1 MGTPKVDKAKLKE
14 LHDRGITAAQIAR
27 QFGVSKAAISKALKA
42 MGKAVN
48 SHVAI
53 EKAKKVVDRKMVTIE
68 QLQKINDY
76 ANELLDLVMRWNRGE
91 DVALQILEKQA
102 RKIKIGK
109 GDNVQWI
116 TEYKFKDPR
125 EIGLRAMQEIR
136 EQLKLQMEM
145 YKTLFDLKAN
155 AEFQQELIALLGDI
169 DTNVRDEFVR
179 RLEKK
184 QLIRRNLRFD

>member
-14 LHDRGITAAQIAR
+14 LHDQGVTAAQIAR

-76 ANELLDLVMRWNRGE
+76 ANELLDLVMRWNRGD
-91 DVALQILEKQA
+91 DVALQILENQV

-109 GDNVQWI
+109 GVRSPGPWEVVDYSVLYIPAIGVLKPNIVFFVPENNNSIPNRSFPDLISLIPHGHSSRHSYHPFFAATFSLI
-116 TEYKFKDPR
+116 T
-125 EIGLRAMQEIR
+125 
-136 EQLKLQMEM
+136 
-145 YKTLFDLKAN
+145 
-155 AEFQQELIALLGDI
+155 
-169 DTNVRDEFVR
+169 
-179 RLEKK
+179 
-184 QLIRRNLRFD
+184 